1 MMLSTKRSSF
11 LGNLASHSYDVAL
24 WLVFTFLC
32 VQWILALPRI
42 PIFNYDEAF
51 MVEPAWHLATSGKP
65 ASTLVA
71 SFAQHSPYGMNYPL
85 FSTLLAAWIMVFGF
99 DLLSVRLFPFFLT
112 CAAGIVGILALN
124 RMKLISG
131 TRQALLLLI
140 LWMLTHPAFYASH
153 HARPESLTIFVFS
166 LIILT
171 ATFRTTPA
179 NLAALTAL
187 SALIP
192 YCGLHMTIPALIGL
206 AIAYLFKYCS
216 IRQVA
221 SIAGGILLGGVS
233 FYILYRWTGAWASF
247 EENIKLVG
255 GLSIVDRIRN
265 FFSYGEYSYAFIQ
278 SHLFVLL
285 PLILLGVALGTN
297 KGTPFARLV
306 LSVSAYCVVTMVCM
320 RFVGNFYVWYAHY
333 NFLVLLP
340 LIVVYAV
347 FIFGGAPAPKVYRWA
362 FLVLLVLL
370 LLRNNLAHS
379 LSYSHLAAWILT
391 DHKAVSGRLA
401 SSGAGPQDVV
411 LGTEAAYMALRP
423 KVGSFYSLFHV
434 STTYEAENS
443 LENVL
448 PRDLARSVTM
458 IVTDLSERQQKLV
471 GILKDWSG
479 GEWIEMPIPKQ
490 EIPTLPRPFAFM
502 PAGGKFF
509 NANNFRVYRR
519 LD

>member
-1 MMLSTKRSSF
+1 MKHFSF
-11 LGNLASHSYDVAL
+11 LRNATSHLYDVVL
-24 WLVFTFLC
+24 WLVFIFLC
-32 VQWILALPRI
+32 VQWVLALPRI

-65 ASTLVA
+65 TSTLVP
-71 SFAQHSPYGMNYPL
+71 SFAQHAPYGMNYPL

-99 DLLSVRLFPFFLT
+99 DLLSVRLFSFFLT
-112 CAAGIVGILALN
+112 CAAGFVGILALN

-131 TRQALLLLI
+131 TRQTLLLLI

-171 ATFRTTPA
+171 ASFRTTSV

-192 YCGLHMTIPALIGL
+192 YCGLHMTIPAVIGL
-206 AIAYLFKYCS
+206 SIAYLFKSCG
-216 IRQVA
+216 IRQVTA
-221 SIAGGILLGGVS
+221 IAGGILLGGVS
-233 FYILYRWTGAWASF
+233 FYLMYRWTGAWTSF
-247 EENIKLVG
+247 QENIKLVG

-265 FFSYGEYSYAFIQ
+265 FFSYGEYSHTFIQ
-278 SHLFVLL
+278 SHLFILL
-285 PLILLGVALGTN
+285 PLVVLGVALGRN
-297 KGTPFARLV
+297 KGTPCARLV
-306 LSVSAYCVVTMVCM
+306 WSVTAYCVITMVCM

-340 LIVVYAV
+340 LMVVYAV
-347 FIFGGAPAPKVYRWA
+347 FIFGGAPAPKVCRWA

-379 LSYSHLAAWILT
+379 LSYSHLAAWTLT

-401 SSGAGPQDVV
+401 ASAAGPQDVV

-423 KVGSFYSLFHV
+423 KVGAFYSLFHV
-434 STTYEAENS
+434 STAYEAEDS
-443 LENVL
+443 LENAL

-458 IVTDLSERQQKLV
+458 ILTDLSEQQHKLA
-471 GILKDWSG
+471 GILKDWCG
-479 GEWIEMPIPKQ
+479 GEWIEVPIPKQ
-490 EIPTLPRPFAFM
+490 EIPTLPHAFAFM
-502 PAGGKFF
+502 PAGGKYF

>member
-1 MMLSTKRSSF
+1 MKHSSF
-11 LGNLASHSYDVAL
+11 LGNPTSQLHDLVL
-24 WLVFTFLC
+24 WLIFIFLC
-32 VQWILALPRI
+32 VQWVLALPRI
-42 PIFNYDEAF
+42 PIFNHDEAF

-65 ASTLVA
+65 ASALVA

-85 FSTLLAAWIMVFGF
+85 FSVLLAVWIMIFGF

-112 CAAGIVGILALN
+112 CAAGLAGILALN

-131 TRQALLLLI
+131 TRQALLLII

-153 HARPESLTIFVFS
+153 HARPESLTIFVFT

-171 ATFRTTPA
+171 VTFRTTPA

-192 YCGLHMTIPALIGL
+192 YCGLHMTIPAV
-206 AIAYLFKYCS
+206 IALSIAFLFKYCG

-221 SIAGGILLGGVS
+221 SIAGGVLLGGVS
-233 FYILYRWTGAWASF
+233 FYLLYQSTGAWASYQ
-247 EENIKLVG
+247 ENIKLVG

-265 FFSYGEYSYAFIQ
+265 FFSYGKYSYAFIQ
-278 SHLFVLL
+278 SDLFVLL
-285 PLILLGVALGTN
+285 PAVVIGAAFGAN
-297 KGTPFARLV
+297 RAAGFARLV
-306 LSVSAYCVVTMVCM
+306 WSVAAYCVITMVCM
-320 RFVGNFYVWYAHY
+320 RFVGNFYVWYANY

-340 LIVVYAV
+340 LMVVFAV
-347 FIFGGAPAPKVYRWA
+347 FVFGGASTPKVYRSA
-362 FLVLLVLL
+362 FLLLLVLL
-370 LLRNNLAHS
+370 LLRNNLGHS
-379 LSYSHLAAWILT
+379 LSYSHLAAWTLT
-391 DHKAVSGRLA
+391 DHKAVSDRLA

-423 KVGSFYSLFHV
+423 RVDTFYSLFHV
-434 STTYEAENS
+434 STAYETEGS
-443 LENVL
+443 LENAF
-448 PRDLARSVTM
+448 PRDLANSVSM

-471 GILKDWSG
+471 GILKDWCG
-479 GEWIEMPIPKQ
+479 GEWQEVPIPSQKIYSFPQ
-490 EIPTLPRPFAFM
+490 PFAFM
-502 PAGGKFF
+502 PAGQKYF

>member
-1 MMLSTKRSSF
+1 MLPMKRLSF
-11 LGNLASHSYDVAL
+11 LRSPASHSYDVVL
-24 WLVFTFLC
+24 WLVFLFLC
-32 VQWILALPRI
+32 IQWVLALPRM

-85 FSTLLAAWIMVFGF
+85 FSTLLAAWITVIGF

-112 CAAGIVGILALN
+112 CAAGLVGILALN

-140 LWMLTHPAFYASH
+140 LWMLTYPAFYASH

-171 ATFRTTPA
+171 ATFRTSPG
-179 NLAALTAL
+179 NLAALIAL

-192 YCGLHMTIPALIGL
+192 YCGLHMTIPAVIALS
-206 AIAYLFKYCS
+206 IAYLFKYCGR
-216 IRQVA
+216 RQVA
-221 SIAGGILLGGVS
+221 SIAGGILLGGMS
-233 FYILYRWTGAWASF
+233 FYFLYQWTGAWESYQK
-247 EENIKLVG
+247 NIKLVG
-255 GLSIVDRIRN
+255 GLSILDRLKN

-278 SHLFVLL
+278 SHLFALL
-285 PLILLGVALGTN
+285 PVILLAVALGAN
-297 KGTPFARLV
+297 KDTPFARLV

-320 RFVGNFYVWYAHY
+320 RFIGNFYVWYAHY

-379 LSYSHLAAWILT
+379 LSYSHLAAWTLT

-401 SSGAGPQDVV
+401 LSGAGPKDVV

-423 KVGSFYSLFHV
+423 KVGAFYSLFHV
-434 STTYEAENS
+434 STTYETEGS
-443 LENVL
+443 LENAL
-448 PRDLARSVTM
+448 PRDFARSVTM
-458 IVTDLSERQQKLV
+458 IVTDLSEQQQKLV
-471 GILKDWSG
+471 SILKDWST
-479 GEWIEMPIPKQ
+479 GEWIEVPIPKQ
-490 EIPTLPRPFAFM
+490 EIPALPHPFAFM
-502 PAGGKFF
+502 PAGGKYF